1 MAFQQG
7 WKGNLKAQ
15 KYGKGDYC
23 GRLSVYMDVMF
34 RRIVPFALNVTL
46 VTLVQLVPNVTLVPL
61 GHRCV
66 LHYAE

>member
-1 MAFQQG
+1 VIPSYAT
-7 WKGNLKAQ
+7 K
-15 KYGKGDYC
+15 KGDYC

-46 VTLVQLVPNVTLVPL
+46 VTLVPLVPNVTLVPL

>member
-1 MAFQQG
+1 VIPSYAT
-7 WKGNLKAQ
+7 K
-15 KYGKGDYC
+15 KGDYC

-34 RRIVPFALNVTL
+34 RRIVPFARNVTFVTLVPLVPNVTL
-46 VTLVQLVPNVTLVPL
+46 VTLVPL